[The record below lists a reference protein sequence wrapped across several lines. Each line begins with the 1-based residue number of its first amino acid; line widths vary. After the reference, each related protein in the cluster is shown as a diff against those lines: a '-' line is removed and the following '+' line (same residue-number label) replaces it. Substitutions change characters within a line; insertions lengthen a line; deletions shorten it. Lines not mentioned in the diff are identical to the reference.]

1 MKNEICYF
9 FLTNRG
15 SFFAEIGG
23 YLGLFLGYA
32 LISMVDFVE
41 NVWTSICKPPPKKP
55 LGGTPIGTPMRYF
68 SNIFF
73 KYIYFVTFFFLT
85 KFAGSGADYRLE
97 DRLLRVGRT
106 VEIIILR
113 IRLFTMHSET
123 CTERC

>member
-1 MKNEICYF
+1 MWYVLTVIEKLTHYF

-55 LGGTPIGTPMRYF
+55 VGGTPIGTPMRYF
-68 SNIFF
+68 ENIFF
-73 KYIYFVTFFFLT
+73 LIYFVIFFPN
-85 KFAGSGADYRLE
+85 
-97 DRLLRVGRT
+97 
-106 VEIIILR
+106 
-113 IRLFTMHSET
+113 
-123 CTERC
+123 

>member
-1 MKNEICYF
+1 M
-9 FLTNRG
+9 
-15 SFFAEIGG
+15 
-23 YLGLFLGYA
+23 GLFLGYA

-55 LGGTPIGTPMRYF
+55 VGGTPIGTPMRYF
-68 SNIFF
+68 ELIFF
-73 KYIYFVTFFFLT
+73 QIHFVYYLFFLI
-85 KFAGSGADYRLE
+85 KFAGSGVDYRLE

-106 VEIIILR
+106 VEIIILK

>member
-1 MKNEICYF
+1 LKNETF

-41 NVWTSICKPPPKKP
+41 NVWTSICKPPPKK
-55 LGGTPIGTPMRYF
+55 LVGGTPIGTPMRYF
-68 SNIFF
+68 EKNIFSNIFLC
-73 KYIYFVTFFFLT
+73 IIFFQI

-97 DRLLRVGRT
+97 DHLLKVGRT
-106 VEIIILR
+106 VEIIILK

>member
-1 MKNEICYF
+1 MSTLL

-55 LGGTPIGTPMRYF
+55 VGGTPIGTPMRYF
-68 SNIFF
+68 ENIFF
-73 KYIYFVTFFFLT
+73 QIYLFCYFFSKINLQ
-85 KFAGSGADYRLE
+85 DPE
-97 DRLLRVGRT
+97 
-106 VEIIILR
+106 
-113 IRLFTMHSET
+113 
-123 CTERC
+123 